1 MLSKKDH
8 SGLSDVEL
16 IAQYKESG
24 DMSLIG
30 TLYHRYMTLVYGV
43 CMKYFKDRDESKDA
57 VMQIFEKLIVITREH
72 EITHFKSWLYVTSR
86 NHCLMALRAKK
97 GKNFERISPDFMENG
112 LLLHLDE
119 EPEIESNLIKLEKCI
134 EHLVLE
140 QKACVTLFYMEQKC
154 YKEIVQI
161 TGFDDNKV
169 KSYIQ
174 NGKRNLKLCMERNE

>member
-1 MLSKKDH
+1 M
-8 SGLSDVEL
+8 
-16 IAQYKESG
+16 
-24 DMSLIG
+24 
-30 TLYHRYMTLVYGV
+30 
-43 CMKYFKDRDESKDA
+43 
-57 VMQIFEKLIVITREH
+57 
-72 EITHFKSWLYVTSR
+72 SR

-97 GKNFERISPDFMENG
+97 GKNFERIPPDFMENG
-112 LLLHLDE
+112 LMPHLEE

-140 QKACVTLFYMEQKC
+140 QKACITLFYMQQKC